1 MDSKTLPEKVI
12 LDQEDLKVIS
22 VREYTSL
29 LDQLEWYEGE
39 EKRLRERLEEL
50 ESDAYAYEQRNNS
63 LEG

>member
-1 MDSKTLPEKVI
+1 VDSKTLPETI
-12 LDQEDLKVIS
+12 LLEQDDLKVIS
-22 VREYTSL
+22 VMEYTSL

-50 ESDAYAYEQRNNS
+50 ESDAYAYEQRYNS